1 MSTRTTYREQDSAIT
16 IGLETDETL
25 PASLHNGGLMRP
37 TRVHIRW
44 FYSITGWQRDI
55 TVHGKQIRKDGTLGV
70 RRQLLRI
77 VEYGSFYANDL
88 PLEDAPEW
96 LQAIIEDHTPPVP
109 QDHLARWEV
118 DQ

>member
-25 PASLHNGGLMRP
+25 PGSLYNGGLMRP
-37 TRVHIRW
+37 TQVQIRW
-44 FYSITGWQRDI
+44 LYSVSGWQRHTI
-55 TVHGKQIRKDGTLGV
+55 VHGKQIRKDGTLGV
-70 RRQLLRI
+70 RRQHLRI
-77 VEYGSFYANDL
+77 VERNSLYANDL

-96 LQAIIEDHTPPVP
+96 LQRIVAEHTPPMP
-109 QDHLARWEV
+109 LDHLARWEV